1 MIFYS
6 DRNRTG
12 LIPTVNAQA
21 ANILSQGG
29 IAYRIARSQARKGV
43 HPDLATKHAINVSWN
58 IRLYATFV
66 LLPTLAFM
74 CFGWNKPMWFIW
86 CKLIIS
92 VTGIML
98 GFRLWRSIV
107 VPASKRI
114 LYFLPTWTLV
124 VAGTTA
130 VAVVVLRTYAE
141 YSATFG
147 DVLPPP

>member
-6 DRNRTG
+6 NRRRTG
-12 LIPTVNAQA
+12 LIPTINDQA
-21 ANILSQGG
+21 ANILSQGD

-43 HPDLATKHAINVSWN
+43 HPELAAQHAAVVSWN
-58 IRLYATFV
+58 IRLYACFV

-74 CFGWNKPMWFIW
+74 FLGWDKPVWFIW
-86 CKLIIS
+86 CKIIIS

-114 LYFLPTWTLV
+114 LYFVPTWVIV
-124 VAGTTA
+124 VIGTVT
-130 VAVVVLRTYAE
+130 VAFVVLKTYGE

-147 DVLPPP
+147 EVPPPP